1 MEVQTF
7 VNMFDALVTFV
18 RADFKFVLS
27 SRNCPDMIS
36 GTKRS

>member
-18 RADFKFVLS
+18 RAYNFGRLQIRAFE
-27 SRNCPDMIS
+27 
-36 GTKRS
+36 